1 VLLVFSSYYVWVRRG
16 RDRMVVGCTSTRTF
30 SAYQMNPK
38 NINDWHSSATS
49 RHCNP
54 CSSWVAPWT
63 YISFPIPVDIC
74 YFRSLLHHEDIPPLC
89 RTFFGFQDELDL
101 NISSETKENWRV
113 ACFVLL
119 FIFFFMYLC
128 KCFCFCRGHRYFL
141 VFLETD
147 LSWHKQK

>member
-16 RDRMVVGCTSTRTF
+16 RDGMVVGCTSTRTF

-101 NISSETKENWRV
+101 NISSETKEIDELH
-113 ACFVLL
+113 VLFFCL
-119 FIFFFMYLC
+119 FFFSCIYVNVFVFVADTDIFS
-128 KCFCFCRGHRYFL
+128 CFL
-141 VFLETD
+141 KLI
-147 LSWHKQK
+147 